1 VTAIEV
7 LRIGQRLVRDDRVTT
22 HVALVSRAFGASR
35 IYMTEANPG
44 IRGAVQQINRRWG
57 GTFEVTYV
65 EGWRSVLQQK
75 KSQNYVIIHL
85 SMYGEA
91 INSVQEQ
98 LRSIH
103 RNDARNILVVVGA
116 KKVPRDVY
124 EAADYNV
131 SVGGQPHSEI
141 AALAVLLDRINGGR
155 QFEDGGFENAM
166 FRIVPSSRN
175 KNVAGPGRTKE
186 ERPRQIVDSGAPG

>member
-1 VTAIEV
+1 MTAIEV

-57 GTFEVTYV
+57 GTFEVIYV
-65 EGWRSVLQQK
+65 EGWRSILQQK

-124 EAADYNV
+124 GAADYNV

-166 FRIVPSSRN
+166 FRIVPSSRS
-175 KNVAGPGRTKE
+175 KNVAGPGRTKG
-186 ERPRQIVDSGAPG
+186 ERPRQIGDSGAPG